1 MTTFRNVCCNVDCNF
16 DCLFRPWNMYERDW
30 FSSTMLDSPD
40 WPEVASRLTNLEV
53 VFPSCHISP
62 PEGGTRLAD
71 GLTEA
76 YSLPVADC
84 TRLLDT
90 CIALTQLKLRG
101 AGIHGDFLSINCLVK
116 HGTNLASISLQVMP
130 VSPLSFKDSAFN
142 SNYFRQ
148 KMDFSNHLIQS
159 WNLHRSLNFIF

>member
-1 MTTFRNVCCNVDCNF
+1 MTTFRNVGCNVDCNF

-84 TRLLDT
+84 TRLLGR
-90 CIALTQLKLRG
+90 KVW
-101 AGIHGDFLSINCLVK
+101 SI
-116 HGTNLASISLQVMP
+116 T
-130 VSPLSFKDSAFN
+130 
-142 SNYFRQ
+142 
-148 KMDFSNHLIQS
+148 
-159 WNLHRSLNFIF
+159 